1 MFFDVKDGRILRRQA
16 GCSLSTTVYSGS
28 SKAIKAVLSPD
39 EKRVLILLENGK
51 GVRCVDANASNFDTN
66 GRIVYSEIGNLAA
79 QDVAWDGNKK
89 IMIKNGNGWRSRNL

>member
-1 MFFDVKDGRILRRQA
+1 MFFDVKEGKILRRQA
-16 GCSLSTTVYSGS
+16 GSSLATTVYSGS

-51 GVRCVDANASNFDTN
+51 GVRCVDANASNFNTN
-66 GRIVYSEIGNLAA
+66 GRIVYNETGSLAA

-89 IMIKNGNGWRSRNL
+89 MMIKNGNGWRSRNL